1 MHESIILPQFG
12 LPVHTAVMLYI
23 IIALTALSF
32 VVSKRLKLVP
42 DNAQS
47 IVELLISGIEN
58 LVDDT
63 MGHHGKKYFPFIA
76 TFGIYILISNL
87 LGLIPGLLPPTANLN
102 TTAGLALIVFIATH
116 IIGIREHG
124 SKYIKHFMGP
134 SIFPSPLKIWQI
146 PIMLI
151 FTLFMMLVEI
161 ISHLSRP
168 LSLSLR
174 LFGNMMGHE
183 IIVGVLLI
191 LVPLLLPLPIL
202 VLGIFVSFL
211 QAFIFSLLAMMYIGG
226 ALEEA
231 H

>member
-1 MHESIILPQFG
+1 MHESILLPQFG
-12 LPVHTAVMLYI
+12 LAAHTAMMLYI
-23 IIALTALSF
+23 IIALTAFSF
-32 VVSKRLKLVP
+32 IISKRLELVP
-42 DNAQS
+42 DSVQS
-47 IVELLISGIEN
+47 MTELLISGIEN

-87 LGLIPGLLPPTANLN
+87 LGLVPGLLPPTANLN
-102 TTAGLALIVFIATH
+102 TTVGLAIIVFITTH
-116 IIGIREHG
+116 IIGIKEHG
-124 SKYIKHFMGP
+124 LKYFKHFIGP
-134 SIFPSPLKIWQI
+134 IWWLIPLML
-146 PIMLI
+146 PIE
-151 FTLFMMLVEI
+151 V

-183 IIVGVLLI
+183 LIVGVLLI
-191 LVPLLLPLPIL
+191 LVPFLLPLPIL
-202 VLGIFVSFL
+202 IMGILVSFI